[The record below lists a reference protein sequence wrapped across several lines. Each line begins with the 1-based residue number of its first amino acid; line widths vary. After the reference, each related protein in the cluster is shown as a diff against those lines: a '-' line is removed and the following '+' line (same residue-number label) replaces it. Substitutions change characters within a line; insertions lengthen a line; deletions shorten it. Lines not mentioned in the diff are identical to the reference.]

1 MAAPIENLTL
11 REKLRDAAHS
21 VRELIEHLEM
31 GFVPKVH
38 ELRKLCRQH
47 DPTSDAAPVAD
58 STVRSHVHTV
68 IESDRFTAGLV
79 ENLEKYLNSIQKD
92 VANVVSRGVG
102 R

>member
-21 VRELIEHLEM
+21 VRELVEHLEM

-38 ELRKLCRQH
+38 ELRKISRQH
-47 DPTSDAAPVAD
+47 DPTSDSEPVAD
-58 STVRSHVHTV
+58 STIRSHVHTV
-68 IESDRFTAGLV
+68 LESDRFTAGLV
-79 ENLEKYLNSIQKD
+79 DSLEKYLNSIQND
-92 VANVVSRGVG
+92 VSNVISRGVG